1 MDTPASGQASV
12 ASRIEALISAGRH
25 GEAVAAA
32 QAALV
37 VDPRSVVLLNL
48 LVVAHLM
55 AGEAPAAAAAAR
67 EALEID
73 PSARDVA
80 QNLAAAREILRA
92 DCAAALANL
101 SDVSNEAERLEAAY
115 RAVAAAHDADVL
127 DPAAEGV
134 ALGLFLRLAAV
145 EEADR
150 RWPFAEVGR
159 RLAARGDHA
168 SLIHQLP
175 RVKSDADRRELL
187 AQHRTWALD
196 AEARAAADPVRPA
209 PRGPRSR
216 VRVALVSSDLRNHGV
231 GALCDPVVDHAAEA
245 GVELFCY
252 SAHPGAPD
260 RAQQHHAARA
270 AKFVH
275 APGADARTI
284 AQAVAADAPD
294 VVVEIGGSTNA
305 NRLEALA
312 HRLAPRQLSWLGYPH
327 STGLSTI
334 DEILLDPHLAP
345 TSPDLLLERPRLLPS
360 TWLTL
365 SPAYFHDRQPLTAA
379 LPEERLGRITF
390 GSAGSP
396 YKYTADTLDAW
407 ARVLAA
413 VPGSRLLIVRPEA
426 GSAVFRANVLAHLA
440 KAGVEANRL
449 VIAPIRAG
457 HLRVYGDIDIALDTF
472 PLTGGMTTCEALWSG
487 VPVVTV
493 AGAGVFERLSHSL
506 LTNAGLGD
514 LSTTSPDAFVAR
526 AVALAG
532 DREARRDW
540 RTHGRKRLRASPLG
554 DARAFAMDFW
564 RTVTDA
570 G

>member
-1 MDTPASGQASV
+1 MDTPSSGKSSA
-12 ASRIEALISAGRH
+12 AADIEALLSVGRH
-25 GEAVAAA
+25 RDAVAAA

-37 VDPRSVVLLNL
+37 IDPRSVVLLNL
-48 LVVAHLM
+48 LVVAQLM
-55 AGEAPAAAAAAR
+55 VGDAAAAAATAR

-80 QNLAAAREILRA
+80 QNLAAAQEILRA
-92 DCAAALANL
+92 NCRLALAEL
-101 SDVSNEAERLEAAY
+101 SVLTHEAERLEAAY
-115 RAVAAAHDADVL
+115 RAVANAHDAGVL

-134 ALGLFLRLAAV
+134 ALGLFLRLAAG

-175 RVKSDADRRELL
+175 RVRSDADRRELL
-187 AQHRTWALD
+187 AQHRAWGRD
-196 AEARAAADPVRPA
+196 AEARAASDPVRPA
-209 PRGPRSR
+209 ARGPRSQ

-231 GALCDPVVDHAAEA
+231 GALCDPVVGHAAEA
-245 GVELFCY
+245 GVEVFCY
-252 SAHPGAPD
+252 SAHPGAAD
-260 RAQQHHAARA
+260 RAQEHYAARV

-284 AQAVAADAPD
+284 AEAIAADAPD
-294 VVVEIGGSTNA
+294 VVIEIGGSTNA

-345 TSPDLLLERPRLLPS
+345 TAPDLLVERARLLPA

-365 SPAYFHDRQPLTAA
+365 SPAYFHDRQPLSVA
-379 LPEERLGRITF
+379 LPEERAGCITF

-396 YKYTADTLDAW
+396 YKYTPETLDAW

-413 VPGSRLLIVRPEA
+413 VPGSRLLIVRPEV
-426 GSAVFRANVLAHLA
+426 GSAVFRAHVLAHLA
-440 KAGVEANRL
+440 RAGVAPNRL
-449 VIAPIRAG
+449 VVAPIRAG
-457 HLRVYGDIDIALDTF
+457 HMRLYGDIDIALDTF

-493 AGAGVFERLSHSL
+493 AGPGVFERLSHSL

-526 AVALAG
+526 AVALAD
-532 DREARRDW
+532 DREARRAW
-540 RTHGRKRLRASPLG
+540 RTHCRERLRLSPLG
-554 DARAFAMDFW
+554 DARGFAMDFW
-564 RTVTDA
+564 RTVADA
-570 G
+570 A